1 MEDVKEFYK
10 KLLNYDKNNF
20 ALIKSADEYYM
31 CHYPGSPLNILTN
44 FSGTTAEA
52 IINGSGEITLF
63 VDPRYHEQADFET
76 KGRNIKVVKMDF
88 GENFANAISK
98 ELKTANAAAKLF
110 VNESINLLF
119 YEKLKDKGLEIEPYK
134 DFVEFGENKNINLK
148 SEVFFLKTL
157 KTTKDKLQRLKK
169 EFEKS
174 SKARYML
181 VTSLEEIAYLTNL
194 RSFSM
199 DNTSAFKSRLLV
211 DFSAKEGV
219 LGLLFCD
226 FEIKNLPE
234 GLKKLKMKD
243 FEQKIKDINEEIAF
257 SKSSITLGGY
267 NLVKKPLEGKNNIIA
282 KMASIKEKEEIEH
295 LKSAFFR
302 LDKALKSF
310 KNRIKAGLSE
320 YELKKIFEEEL
331 LKFGAKTTSF
341 KTILAI
347 SDNSS
352 SIHYSNY
359 DKNKILKEGDL
370 VLLDCGGYYEM
381 GLATDITR
389 VFVCGSPLKNSLGKK
404 QKEIYT
410 AVLKA
415 FLNCYHSNA
424 HTGANL
430 DKIARKILTPK
441 AKEGFLFPH
450 ALGHGIGIPVHQCP
464 PVISSCGDKK
474 FPLYKN
480 MVHSIEPGLYCEN
493 KPYKFG
499 VRLENTVFVT
509 GRGKRESLSRFE
521 FEEKLIERSL
531 LTKKEQKWLDLWQQT
546 AEKI

>member
-31 CHYPGSPLNILTN
+31 CHYIGSPLNILTG

-52 IINGSGEITLF
+52 IINGLGEITLF

-76 KGRNIKVVKMDF
+76 KGKNIKVVKMNF
-88 GENFANAISK
+88 GENFSNAISK
-98 ELKTANAAAKLF
+98 ALEGKKLF
-110 VNESINLLF
+110 VSGSINFLF

-134 DFVEFGENKNINLK
+134 DLEGFGENKNVNLK
-148 SEVFFLKTL
+148 NEIFFLDTLKNTKDKLKTL
-157 KTTKDKLQRLKK
+157 KEGIKK
-169 EFEKS
+169 RHG
-174 SKARYML
+174 ARYEL
-181 VTSLEEIAYLTNL
+181 ITSLEEIAYLTNL
-194 RSFSM
+194 RSFFM
-199 DNTSAFKSRLLV
+199 DNTSTFKSRLLI
-211 DFSAKEGV
+211 DFGAKEGV

-226 FEIKNLPE
+226 YEIKNLPQ
-234 GLKKLKMKD
+234 GLLQLKIKD
-243 FEQKIKDINEEIAF
+243 FEQKIKSINEEIIF
-257 SKSSITLGGY
+257 SKGSITLGDY
-267 NLVKKPLEGKNNIIA
+267 NLIKKPLECRKNIVA
-282 KMASIKEKEEIEH
+282 KMASIKEKNEIEH
-295 LKSAFFR
+295 LKSAFSR
-302 LDKALKSF
+302 LDKALNSF
-310 KNRIKAGLSE
+310 KYKIKAGLSE
-320 YELKKIFEEEL
+320 YELKEIFEEEL
-331 LKFGAKTTSF
+331 LKYGAKTTSF
-341 KTILAI
+341 KTILAV

-370 VLLDCGGYYEM
+370 ILLDCGGYYEM

-389 VFVCGSPLKNSLGKK
+389 VFVCGNPQNNALGKK
-404 QKEIYT
+404 QKEVYS

-424 HTGANL
+424 HTGADL
-430 DKIARKILTPK
+430 DKIARKILTPW

-450 ALGHGIGIPVHQCP
+450 ALGHGIGIPVHQSP
-464 PVISSCGDKK
+464 PVISSYGDKK

-493 KPYKFG
+493 KPFKFG
-499 VRLENTVFVT
+499 IRLENTVFAT
-509 GRGKRESLSRFE
+509 GRGKRESLSHFE

-531 LTKKEQKWLDLWQQT
+531 LTKKEQKWLDMWQKK
-546 AEKI
+546 AGRA

>member
-31 CHYPGSPLNILTN
+31 CHYIGSPLNILTG

-52 IINGSGEITLF
+52 IINGLGEITLF

-76 KGRNIKVVKMDF
+76 KGKNIKVVKMNF
-88 GENFANAISK
+88 GENFSNAISK
-98 ELKTANAAAKLF
+98 ALKGKKLF
-110 VNESINLLF
+110 VSGSINFLF

-134 DFVEFGENKNINLK
+134 DLEGFGENKNVNLK
-148 SEVFFLKTL
+148 NGVFFLDTLKNTKDKLKTL
-157 KTTKDKLQRLKK
+157 KEGIKK
-169 EFEKS
+169 RHG
-174 SKARYML
+174 ARYEL
-181 VTSLEEIAYLTNL
+181 IASLEEIAYLTNL

-199 DNTSAFKSRLLV
+199 DNASTFKSRLLI
-211 DFSAKEGV
+211 DFGAKEGV

-226 FEIKNLPE
+226 YEIKNLPQ
-234 GLKKLKMKD
+234 GLLQLKIKD
-243 FEQKIKDINEEIAF
+243 FEQKIKSINEEIIF
-257 SKSSITLGGY
+257 SKGSITLGDY
-267 NLVKKPLEGKNNIIA
+267 NLIKKPLECRENIVA
-282 KMASIKEKEEIEH
+282 KMASIKEKNEIEH
-295 LKSAFFR
+295 LKSAFSR
-302 LDKALKSF
+302 LDKALNSF
-310 KNRIKAGLSE
+310 KDKIKAGLSE
-320 YELKKIFEEEL
+320 YELKEIFEEEL
-331 LKFGAKTTSF
+331 LKYGAKTTSF
-341 KTILAI
+341 KTILAV

-370 VLLDCGGYYEM
+370 ILLDCGGYYEM

-389 VFVCGSPLKNSLGKK
+389 VFVCGNPQNNALGKK
-404 QKEIYT
+404 QKEVYS

-424 HTGANL
+424 HTGADL
-430 DKIARKILTPK
+430 DKIARKILTPW

-450 ALGHGIGIPVHQCP
+450 ALGHGIGIPVHQSP
-464 PVISSCGDKK
+464 PVISSYGDKK

-493 KPYKFG
+493 KPFKFG
-499 VRLENTVFVT
+499 IRLENTVFAT
-509 GRGKRESLSRFE
+509 GRGKRESLSHFE

-531 LTKKEQKWLDLWQQT
+531 LTKKEQKWLDMWQKK
-546 AEKI
+546 AGRA